1 MKRERIVPI
10 IIIAAVAI
18 GAAGAAAYFVTHP
31 AAWQQTLEQLDLAQA
46 PVPGLS
52 GSGFIEAEE
61 IEIAPVLAGRV
72 ADLLVAEGDDV
83 VAGQVLVRLD
93 GVLLAAQIEVAQ
105 AALASAQAALAQARA
120 GARPEQIRQA
130 QASLALAVAARDG
143 AYQAWQDSL
152 AVRDTP
158 QQLEA
163 QIVQAQT
170 QVAAGKAALDQAV
183 AIKDAAEIAQ
193 DEYWKGMDALAEA
206 KAALDKLPPS
216 ERPPMPAVP
225 LEAHLIPNE
234 YWKAW
239 VSVNAA
245 GAQYDGARAALANLY
260 AMRDDPQ
267 QANAQ
272 VDAAKAQYES
282 AQAAVQVAQAQL
294 DTLKAGATAQEIA
307 IAQAQV
313 GQAQAGLDA
322 LLALRDKLTIT
333 VPVGGLVLETNIH
346 PGELAMPGA
355 TMLKV
360 GNLDEVK
367 LTVYIPEDK
376 LGQVTIAQVV
386 QVSSDS
392 FPGRPF
398 TGRVVAIAQQAEF
411 TPRNVQT
418 QAERVNMVFGVE
430 LHIPNPDHA
439 LKPGTP
445 ADVVILT
452 QEE

>member
-18 GAAGAAAYFVTHP
+18 GAAGTAVYFAANP
-31 AAWQQTLEQLDLAQA
+31 AVWQQTLEQLDLAQA

-72 ADLLVAEGDDV
+72 AELTVAEGDDV
-83 VAGQVLVRLD
+83 SAGQVLARLED
-93 GVLLAAQIEVAQ
+93 ALLAAQIEAAQ
-105 AALASAQAALAQARA
+105 AALATAMIEAAQARA
-120 GARPEQIRQA
+120 GARPGQIRQA
-130 QASLALAVAARDG
+130 QAALALALAAREG
-143 AYQAWQDSL
+143 TYQGWQD
-152 AVRDTP
+152 AIAMRDAP

-163 QIVQAQT
+163 QIVQART

-183 AIKDAAEIAQ
+183 ALKDAAEVAH
-193 DEYWKGMDALAEA
+193 DEYWKGMDALAKAE
-206 KAALDKLPPS
+206 AALGKLPRS
-216 ERPPMPAVP
+216 ERPPMPGVP
-225 LEAHLIPNE
+225 LEAQLIPNE

-239 VSVNAA
+239 VGVNAA
-245 GAQYDGARAALANLY
+245 GAQYDGARAMLANLY

-267 QANAQ
+267 QADAL
-272 VDAAKAQYES
+272 VDAARTQYES
-282 AQAAVQVAQAQL
+282 ALAAVQVAQAQL

-313 GQAQAGLDA
+313 GQAQAGLDT

-333 VPVGGLVLETNIH
+333 TPVGGVVLEANIH
-346 PGELAMPGA
+346 SGELAMPGA

-376 LGQVTIAQVV
+376 LGQVTIAQLV

-430 LHIPNPDHA
+430 LRVPNPDQA

-445 ADVVILT
+445 ADAVILT